1 MSVLFRS
8 VMDPYYF
15 DLTAGSHV
23 GFKEGDSKRYPLIEL
38 WLVNQL
44 AIKMHATPD
53 DRTKA
58 LMVRK

>member
-1 MSVLFRS
+1 
-8 VMDPYYF
+8 MDPYYF